1 MTFKKWAIVLSS
13 ASLLL
18 LSACTNN
25 KNEHSNHQTTNT
37 ETAQPTSTTKIQK
50 DMPTNFNANATN
62 GLLTM
67 NTKNSTRLN
76 EQDPVKM
83 AVLTSQTI
91 WPATH
96 ADNQPNAVILVP
108 KNNWQLALAS
118 ADLIHHPSNGPILFV
133 EDKKIPDA
141 TFKEL
146 ERLNPKGI
154 SDSTK
159 VIVMGDLDEQATKQ
173 LSTYKVKQVKEADPA
188 AFAKEIDTL
197 YAELAG
203 GYPNS
208 VIIGSSDEEAQLFS
222 VPAAN
227 WIAHMPEPILY
238 VSKDNVPQ
246 ATIDALKERKEKATI
261 YLLGPEK
268 IISKDVEKQLAE
280 HGKVIRI
287 SGDTP
292 TANSIAFATF
302 KDKETSFG
310 WGITEPGHG
319 VSFISSA
326 SSPTLTIAG
335 APFSHMGK
343 HAPVVI
349 LDKGEVTKDV
359 YDFLLQ
365 IKPTFKDDPTT
376 GPYNHGFI
384 LGTDATISYK
394 SQGILDD
401 ALEIVQ
407 EDGKGHEG
415 H

>member
-1 MTFKKWAIVLSS
+1 MKYKLIIAA

-18 LSACTNN
+18 LAACTNDS
-25 KNEHSNHQTTNT
+25 NEHGNHQTTKPEAT
-37 ETAQPTSTTKIQK
+37 QPAATTKVQQ
-50 DMPTNFNANATN
+50 DLPTTFNTNATS

-76 EQDPVKM
+76 EQEPIKA

-96 ADNQPNAVILVP
+96 PENQPNAVILVP
-108 KNNWQLALAS
+108 KNNWQTALAS
-118 ADLIHHPSNGPILFV
+118 ADLIHHPSNGPILFL

-141 TFKEL
+141 TLNEMK
-146 ERLNPKGI
+146 RLNPKGI
-154 SDSTK
+154 SDGTNVL
-159 VIVMGDLDEQATKQ
+159 VIGDLDEQAMKQ
-173 LSTYKVKQVKEADPA
+173 LATYKVKQVKNTDPA
-188 AFAKEIDTL
+188 TTAKEIDTL
-197 YAELAG
+197 YADLAG
-203 GYPNS
+203 GYPKN
-208 VIIGSSDEEAQLFS
+208 VIIGSSDEDAQLYS
-222 VPAAN
+222 LPAVN

-238 VSKDNVPQ
+238 VSKDSVPQ
-246 ATIDALKERKEKATI
+246 ATIDALKERKEKGTI

-268 IISKDVEKQLAE
+268 IISKDVEKQLEE
-280 HGKVIRI
+280 HGKIVRI
-287 SGDTP
+287 SGETP

-319 VSFISSA
+319 VSFVSSTSDPA
-326 SSPTLTIAG
+326 LAIAG

-343 HAPVVI
+343 HAPVII

-359 YDFLLQ
+359 FDFLLQ
-365 IKPTFKDDPTT
+365 IKPTFKDDPTV

-384 LGTDATISYK
+384 LGTDATIPYK

-401 ALEIVQ
+401 VLEIVQ
-407 EDGKGHEG
+407 ENGKGHEG